1 MRGLISEENRRQR
14 DAIQTFEKR
23 IEAMHLEFIRFRHGE
38 TTLLPDWEGLEREL
52 LAFSRR
58 RFKETG
64 LATQLDRILFKFQNR
79 KRIWLKW
86 VGETL
91 RGP

>member
-1 MRGLISEENRRQR
+1 MRGLISEESRRQR

-23 IEAMHLEFIRFRHGE
+23 IEDMHQEFIRFRHGE

-58 RFKETG
+58 RIKETG
-64 LATQLDRILFKFQNR
+64 LATQMDRILFKFQNR
-79 KRIWLKW
+79 KKIWLKW
-86 VGETL
+86 VDEAH
-91 RGP
+91 RSP